1 MEVEL
6 EPRVKAL
13 PFKVKAMSRES
24 PSQKALHVLDT
35 DLRTHWST
43 ATNTKEWILL
53 ELDEPCL
60 LSHIRIYNKSVLE
73 WEIVVGLRYKP
84 ETFQKVRPRCEAPR
98 RDMIYPT
105 NYTPCRYVRISCL
118 RGNPIAIFFVQL
130 IGVSVAGLEPEFQPV
145 VNYLLP
151 NILSHKQDPHDIHL
165 QLLQDMTSRLLV
177 FLPQLETDL
186 SSFPDSPESN
196 LRFLAMLA
204 GPLYPIL
211 HVVNERTTS
220 KPPGNITDLDVSK
233 SSQLSPTLTVSS
245 NFEPRRSR
253 SASPLIL
260 SAYRAIVFRADAIFV
275 LLRKAYK
282 DSDLGSVC
290 RMASRIMQK
299 LINPDTEQDVS
310 KPQDEV
316 TSPLEDKSN
325 SELSSSFTLVD
336 YSNLLGEEFQMPYE
350 QCDCS
355 YLNILDIGAVEE
367 GTLHVLY
374 SCASQP
380 VLCSKLAERS
390 SDFWAA
396 LPLVQALL
404 PALRPWV
411 SNSFDV
417 VDDTFSQW
425 KQPIVQQALS
435 QIVAT
440 ATSAAYRSLVHA
452 CAGYL
457 SSYSPSHARA
467 ACVLIDLCSGVLAP
481 CMTQV
486 IAKVDLALELL
497 EDLLGIIHDA
507 HNSLVRARAAL
518 KYIVLA
524 LSGHMDDIL
533 GKYKEVKHKILFLV
547 EMLEPFLDPAIAV
560 SKSKIAFG
568 DLASLF
574 PEKQEH
580 NCTIALNIIHTA
592 VRKPAVLPCLES
604 EWRHGSVAPSVLLS
618 ILEPHMLLPPDVDL
632 CKSVLRPTD
641 HETASISPLSSG
653 ISGGGDFSKSNGQD
667 ESIGKTDVSETAGK
681 SDFVE
686 DRNLLF
692 APPELQSMTLTDFSN
707 IPNQNSSVSNIGD
720 MSLEPKHV
728 AEKHASHHFPTSILD
743 AGLGFEY
750 FNLQADYFQLL
761 NYNDCELRASEFRRL
776 ALDLHSHNDVSV
788 ESHDAAIDAL
798 LLAAECYVNPY
809 FMLSIGASSK
819 LTDLLNV
826 NEFKAVQSHDKVKV
840 KRASGKNKPNL
851 ETIAHIER
859 KRDKLVF
866 QMLLEAAELDRKYH
880 LQVSNGEDEA
890 YSAEGFDEQVIKLSP
905 LDVQYA
911 DALTL
916 VRQNQ
921 ALLCKFLIKRLQ
933 GDQISMHE
941 ILLQSLVYILHT
953 GTKLY
958 CPPEHVID
966 IILKYAE
973 DLNKL
978 LASFHH
984 QLKEGSLHLTKQRMH
999 GVERRWLLLQRLVIA
1014 ASGAGEEQTFGTNV
1028 QNNYLCGNLIP
1039 SSAWMQRISH
1049 FSGSSY
1055 PLVRFLGWMAI
1066 SRNAK
1071 QYMKDRIFLASDL
1084 SHLTYLLSIFADD
1097 LAVVDGVVDK
1107 KYEEV
1112 KIEDSRLEHS
1122 SSAKREFERGNQCDE
1137 ERSFC
1142 AIYPELWKF
1151 FPNMKRQFKSFGEAI
1166 LEAVGL
1172 QLRSVS
1178 SILVPDVLCWF
1189 SELCLWPFSFAS
1201 SIGSDNLKGYNAKNA
1216 RAIILYIL
1224 EAIIVE
1230 HMEAMVPE
1238 TPKLVQV
1245 LVSLSSSTYCDV
1257 SFLDSVLRLLKPII
1271 SYSLSK
1277 ISHDEKLLDGDSCL
1291 NFEELCFNILF
1302 MKLKQK
1308 SEFEHSSEDK
1318 EYNTALPIFILASIF
1333 PDLSIRYRREFLQSL
1348 LKPANFAAFA
1358 PTTSFFDYLSAFQ
1371 CVMDNCK
1378 LLLVNALTEFGV
1390 IPLRLPPYPHA
1401 NGAGLSDD
1409 NLKPNPWF
1417 LSDVCCTS
1425 CENDVHNVESN
1436 NSDVGHCHLPSDDL
1450 EGFCKDIEGLIL
1462 ELNPAIERCWNLHHQ
1477 ISRKLTIAF
1486 AECFVFSKCLTSV
1499 SQKFHKAEDD
1509 DQNSSPTKSS
1519 DIFTLHWRFGL
1530 QGLCELIVMLQ
1541 ESSCW
1546 EVSCLML
1553 DCLLGVPDSFC
1564 LDGVVGIICSTI
1576 KNVSCSAPRI
1586 SWRLQIDK
1594 WLSSL
1599 ISRGIYNSQES
1610 EVSLIDLFCTLLAH
1624 AEPEQRIVAVKHLG
1638 ILLGQCTNGERA
1650 EMNSKICTD
1659 FIRNKLVLSIP
1670 NYVLS
1675 RLVSSTWD
1683 EVVVLASSDLSLQI
1697 RIHAMAL
1704 LSNYIPFAEHHHL
1717 QSFLVAADS
1726 ICCLC
1731 NAQPSQEGPI
1741 LQLSLALIAYA
1752 CLYSPAEDISLI
1764 PQKVWENVETLGS
1777 TKHDGKLG
1785 DLAKKTCQVL
1795 CRLRDEG
1802 DEAKEA
1808 LKEVLSQNS
1817 SKQYDPDFSNTRQ
1830 SVVQVLGNLTAVHS
1844 YFDLFSRKI
1853 DQDDMELEEAELELD
1868 IIQKE
1873 HALQGRM
1880 EDSKDWN
1887 QIPGL
1892 PSYKKD
1898 VSRLQQIREC
1908 IRSLEKSKLKEDI
1921 IARRQKKL
1929 LMRHARQKHLEEA
1942 SLREA
1947 DLLQEL
1953 DRERTAE
1960 MEKELERQR
1969 LLEIERAKTKELR
1982 HNLDMEKE
1990 RQTQR
1995 ELQREIEQAESGLR
2009 PSRRDFPSSTHT
2021 SRPRDRFRERENGRS
2036 GNEGSTRAGSGSLQ
2050 PEIPSTSSSMAPSPT
2065 IVLSGSRTF
2074 SGQPPT
2080 ILQSR
2085 DRQDDTGSMYEE
2097 NVDGSKGSGDT
2108 SSIGDPELV
2117 SAFDGQP
2124 GGYGSQRHSS
2134 RGSKSRQLGERRD
2147 RDSRREGK
2155 WERKHS

>member
-6 EPRVKAL
+6 EPRVKPL
-13 PFKVKAMSRES
+13 PYKVKAMSRES

-35 DLRTHWST
+35 DLRTHWSA

-53 ELDEPCL
+53 ELQEPCL

-73 WEIVVGLRYKP
+73 WEIAVGLRYKP

-151 NILSHKQDPHDIHL
+151 HILTHKQDPHDMHL

-177 FLPQLETDL
+177 FLPQLETDFA
-186 SSFPDSPESN
+186 SFPDTPESN

-220 KPPGNITDLDVSK
+220 KPLGNITDLDVSK
-233 SSQLSPTLTVSS
+233 SSQLSPALTVSS

-253 SASPLIL
+253 SASPFIF
-260 SAYRAIVFRADAIFV
+260 SAYRAIVFRPDAIFV

-299 LINPDTEQDVS
+299 LINPDPEPDVS
-310 KPQDEV
+310 NPQNEV
-316 TSPLEDKSN
+316 TSHLEDKSN
-325 SELSSSFTLVD
+325 LELSSPLTLVD
-336 YSNLLGEEFQMPYE
+336 YSKLFGEEFRMPDE
-350 QCDCS
+350 HWDCS
-355 YLNILDIGAVEE
+355 YLNILDLGAVEE
-367 GTLHVLY
+367 GILHVLY

-404 PALRPWV
+404 PALRPWMT
-411 SNSFDV
+411 NSFDA

-440 ATSAAYRSLVHA
+440 TTSASYRSLVHA

-481 CMTQV
+481 WMTQI

-497 EDLLGIIHDA
+497 EDLLGIIQDA
-507 HNSLVRARAAL
+507 HNSPVRARAAL
-518 KYIVLA
+518 KFIVLA

-568 DLASLF
+568 DLSSSF

-580 NCTIALNIIHTA
+580 NCSTALNIIRTA
-592 VRKPAVLPCLES
+592 VRKPAVLPSLES

-641 HETASISPLSSG
+641 QESASISPLSSG
-653 ISGGGDFSKSNGQD
+653 INGGGVFSKSNNQD
-667 ESIGKTDVSETAGK
+667 EADGKTDVSETAGK
-681 SDFVE
+681 FDSVE
-686 DRNLLF
+686 DRSLLF
-692 APPELQSMTLTDFSN
+692 APPELQSMTLTNFSN
-707 IPNQNSSVSNIGD
+707 VPNQNGAVSNTGD
-720 MSLEPKHV
+720 MSLESKLV
-728 AEKHASHHFPTSILD
+728 TEKHSTHHFPTNIFD
-743 AGLGFEY
+743 AGLGVEY

-761 NYNDCELRASEFRRL
+761 NYHDCELRASEFRRL
-776 ALDLHSHNDVSV
+776 ALDLHSQNDVTV

-798 LLAAECYVNPY
+798 LLAAECHVNPY
-809 FMLSIGASSK
+809 FMLSVGASSK

-826 NEFKAVQSHDKVKV
+826 SECKIVQSCDNVELKGAYK
-840 KRASGKNKPNL
+840 KNKPHL

-866 QMLLEAAELDRKYH
+866 HILLEAAELDRNFH
-880 LQVSNGEDEA
+880 LRVSNGEDNF
-890 YSAEGFDEQVIKLSP
+890 YSVEGFDEPVIKLSP
-905 LDVQYA
+905 LDVQHA

-921 ALLCKFLIKRLQ
+921 ALLCNFLIQRLQ
-933 GDQISMHE
+933 RDQISMHE
-941 ILLQSLVYILHT
+941 ILLQSLVYFLHT

-973 DLNKL
+973 DLNRS
-978 LASFHH
+978 LASFHQ
-984 QLKEGSLHLTKQRMH
+984 QLKDGSLHLTQERTH
-999 GVERRWLLLQRLVIA
+999 GVERRWLLLQRLLTA
-1014 ASGAGEEQTFGTNV
+1014 ASSGGEAENFRTNV
-1028 QNNYLCGNLIP
+1028 QNNYLSGNLIP

-1049 FSGSSY
+1049 FSSSLY
-1055 PLVRFLGWMAI
+1055 PLVRFLGWMAV

-1071 QYMKDRIFLASDL
+1071 QYMKDQNFLASDL
-1084 SHLTYLLSIFADD
+1084 SQLTNLLSIFADD
-1097 LAVVDGVVDK
+1097 LAVVDNIVDK
-1107 KYEEV
+1107 KCDEI
-1112 KIEDSRLEHS
+1112 KIEDSQIEHAA
-1122 SSAKREFERGNQCDE
+1122 SAKRELDRGNQCDE
-1137 ERSFC
+1137 ERSFF
-1142 AIYPELWKF
+1142 AVYPELWKF
-1151 FPNMKRQFKSFGEAI
+1151 FPNMKRQFKYFGEAI

-1178 SILVPDVLCWF
+1178 SALVPDVLCWF
-1189 SELCLWPFSFAS
+1189 SELCTWPFSFAS
-1201 SIGSDNLKGYNAKNA
+1201 SIGSHNLKGYNAKNA

-1230 HMEAMVPE
+1230 HMDAMVPE

-1245 LVSLSSSTYCDV
+1245 LVSLSSSGYCDV

-1291 NFEELCFNILF
+1291 NFEELCFSILF
-1302 MKLKQK
+1302 SKLKQK
-1308 SEFEHSSEDK
+1308 NEIECSSEDK
-1318 EYNTALPIFILASIF
+1318 GYNIALAIFILASIF
-1333 PDLSIRYRREFLQSL
+1333 PYLSVQYRRKFLQSL
-1348 LKPANFAAFA
+1348 LSLANFSAFE
-1358 PTTSFFDYLSAFQ
+1358 PTTFFFDYISAFQ

-1378 LLLVNALTEFGV
+1378 LLLVNALTGFGV
-1390 IPLRLPPYPHA
+1390 IPLQLPPFPHA
-1401 NGAGLSDD
+1401 NGDGLSED

-1417 LSDVCCTS
+1417 LSDVCHTS
-1425 CENDVHNVESN
+1425 CENDTHNVESN
-1436 NSDVGHCHLPSDDL
+1436 NSTADVDHCDLPSDDI
-1450 EGFCKDIEGLIL
+1450 EGFSKDIESLIS
-1462 ELNPAIERCWNLHHQ
+1462 ELTPAIECCWNLHHQ
-1477 ISRKLTIAF
+1477 ISRKLTIAS

-1509 DQNSSPTKSS
+1509 DQNSSPAKSS
-1519 DIFTLHWRFGL
+1519 DMYTLHWRIGL
-1530 QGLCELIVMLQ
+1530 QGLCEMIFKLQ

-1546 EVSCLML
+1546 EISCLML
-1553 DCLLGVPDSFC
+1553 DCLLGVPYSFC
-1564 LDGVVGIICSTI
+1564 LDSVAGMICSAI
-1576 KNVSCSAPRI
+1576 KNVSYSAPKI
-1586 SWRLQIDK
+1586 SWRLRSDK

-1599 ISRGIYNSQES
+1599 IARGIYNSRES
-1610 EVSLIDLFCTLLAH
+1610 EVPLIDLFCSLLGH
-1624 AEPEQRIVAVKHLG
+1624 AEPEQRIIAIKHLG
-1638 ILLGQCTNGERA
+1638 ILLGQWANRERA
-1650 EMNSKICTD
+1650 MMNSKICID
-1659 FIRNKLVLSIP
+1659 YIPDKLALSVP
-1670 NYVLS
+1670 DYVLS

-1683 EVVVLASSDLSLQI
+1683 EVVVLASSDISLQI
-1697 RIHAMAL
+1697 RVHAMAL
-1704 LSNYIPFAEHHHL
+1704 LSNYIPFAERRHL
-1717 QSFLVAADS
+1717 QSFLVAADN
-1726 ICCLC
+1726 ICCLR
-1731 NAQPSQEGPI
+1731 NAQTSQDGAI

-1752 CLYSPAEDISLI
+1752 CLYSPAEDISMI
-1764 PQKVWENVETLGS
+1764 PHNLWENVETLGS
-1777 TKHDGKLG
+1777 IKHDGKLG
-1785 DLAKKTCQVL
+1785 DLEKRTCQVL

-1808 LKEVLSQNS
+1808 LKEVLSSNS
-1817 SKQYDPDFSNTRQ
+1817 SKQYDPDFANTRE
-1830 SVVQVLGNLTAVHS
+1830 SILQVLGNLTAVHS

-1873 HALQGRM
+1873 QALPGQM
-1880 EDSKDWN
+1880 DDSVDLNQTPSLHSYRKDA
-1887 QIPGL
+1887 
-1892 PSYKKD
+1892 
-1898 VSRLQQIREC
+1898 SRIQQIREC
-1908 IRSLEKSKLKEDI
+1908 IRTLEKSKLKEDI
-1921 IARRQKKL
+1921 VARRQKKL
-1929 LMRHARQKHLEEA
+1929 LLRHARQKYLEEEA
-1942 SLREA
+1942 LREA
-1947 DLLQEL
+1947 ELLQEL
-1953 DRERTAE
+1953 DRERSAE

-1969 LLEIERAKTKELR
+1969 LLEIERAKTRELR

-1990 RQTQR
+1990 RQTQ
-1995 ELQREIEQAESGLR
+1995 LQDVAL
-2009 PSRRDFPSSTHT
+2009 
-2021 SRPRDRFRERENGRS
+2021 ENFF
-2036 GNEGSTRAGSGSLQ
+2036 L
-2050 PEIPSTSSSMAPSPT
+2050 P
-2065 IVLSGSRTF
+2065 
-2074 SGQPPT
+2074 
-2080 ILQSR
+2080 QSKKISIS
-2085 DRQDDTGSMYEE
+2085 Q
-2097 NVDGSKGSGDT
+2097 NVQH
-2108 SSIGDPELV
+2108 L
-2117 SAFDGQP
+2117 
-2124 GGYGSQRHSS
+2124 
-2134 RGSKSRQLGERRD
+2134 
-2147 RDSRREGK
+2147 
-2155 WERKHS
+2155 

>member
-1 MEVEL
+1 
-6 EPRVKAL
+6 
-13 PFKVKAMSRES
+13 
-24 PSQKALHVLDT
+24 
-35 DLRTHWST
+35 
-43 ATNTKEWILL
+43 
-53 ELDEPCL
+53 
-60 LSHIRIYNKSVLE
+60 
-73 WEIVVGLRYKP
+73 
-84 ETFQKVRPRCEAPR
+84 
-98 RDMIYPT
+98 
-105 NYTPCRYVRISCL
+105 
-118 RGNPIAIFFVQL
+118 
-130 IGVSVAGLEPEFQPV
+130 
-145 VNYLLP
+145 
-151 NILSHKQDPHDIHL
+151 
-165 QLLQDMTSRLLV
+165 
-177 FLPQLETDL
+177 
-186 SSFPDSPESN
+186 
-196 LRFLAMLA
+196 MLA

-220 KPPGNITDLDVSK
+220 KPPGNITELDVSK
-233 SSQLSPTLTVSS
+233 SSQLSPILTVSS

-260 SAYRAIVFRADAIFV
+260 SPYRSIVFRPDAIFV

-282 DSDLGSVC
+282 YSELGSVC
-290 RMASRIMQK
+290 RMASKIMYK
-299 LINPDTEQDVS
+299 LINPDTDHDVS
-310 KPQDEV
+310 NPQDEV
-316 TSPLEDKSN
+316 TSLLEDKLN
-325 SELSSSFTLVD
+325 LELSSPFTLVD
-336 YSNLLGEEFQMPYE
+336 YSNLFGDEFRMPDE
-350 QCDCS
+350 QWDCS
-355 YLNILDIGAVEE
+355 YLNVLDMGVVEE
-367 GTLHVLY
+367 GILHVLY

-396 LPLVQALL
+396 LPLIQALL

-440 ATSAAYRSLVHA
+440 ATSPTYRSLVHA

-481 CMTQV
+481 WMTQV

-497 EDLLGIIHDA
+497 EDLLGIIQDA

-568 DLASLF
+568 DLASSF
-574 PEKQEH
+574 PEKQER
-580 NCTIALNIIHTA
+580 NCTIALNIIRTA
-592 VRKPAVLPCLES
+592 VRKPAVLPSLES
-604 EWRHGSVAPSVLLS
+604 EWRHGFVAPSVLLS
-618 ILEPHMLLPPDVDL
+618 ILEPHMFLPPDVDL

-641 HETASISPLSSG
+641 QETASISPLSSG
-653 ISGGGDFSKSNGQD
+653 INGGGTFSKSNED
-667 ESIGKTDVSETAGK
+667 SDGKTDVSETASK
-681 SDFVE
+681 YDSAE
-686 DRNLLF
+686 DRSLLF
-692 APPELQSMTLTDFSN
+692 SPPELQSMTLTNFSN
-707 IPNQNSSVSNIGD
+707 VPKQNSSVSSIGD
-720 MSLEPKHV
+720 NGLESKNG
-728 AEKHASHHFPTSILD
+728 AEKHSSHHFLTNILD

-761 NYNDCELRASEFRRL
+761 NHHDCELRASEFRRL
-776 ALDLHSHNDVSV
+776 ALDLHSQSDVTI

-798 LLAAECYVNPY
+798 LLAAECHVNPY
-809 FMLSIGASSK
+809 FILSIGPSSK
-819 LTDLLNV
+819 LTDFLNI
-826 NEFKAVQSHDKVKV
+826 NECKTVQPQDKVKV
-840 KRASGKNKPNL
+840 KRTSGKNKPNL
-851 ETIAHIER
+851 ETIARIER

-866 QMLLEAAELDRKYH
+866 QILLEAAELDRKYN
-880 LQVSNGEDEA
+880 LTVSGGEIGP
-890 YSAEGFDEQVIKLSP
+890 YSAEGFDEEVIKLSP

-921 ALLCKFLIKRLQ
+921 ALLCNFLIQRLQ

-941 ILLQSLVYILHT
+941 ILLQSLVYFLHT

-966 IILKYAE
+966 IIIKYAE
-973 DLNKL
+973 DLNRL
-978 LASFHH
+978 LASFNH
-984 QLKEGSLHLTKQRMH
+984 QLKESSLYLTQERMQ

-1014 ASGAGEEQTFGTNV
+1014 ASGGGEEQNFGTNV

-1049 FSGSSY
+1049 FSGSLY

-1071 QYMKDRIFLASDL
+1071 QYMKDHIFLAFDL
-1084 SHLTYLLSIFADD
+1084 SQLTYLLSIFADD
-1097 LAVVDGVVDK
+1097 LAVVDDVVSK

-1112 KIEDSRLEHS
+1112 KIEDSQLENS

-1137 ERSFC
+1137 DRSFC
-1142 AIYPELWKF
+1142 AIYPEIWKF

-1172 QLRSVS
+1172 QLKSVS
-1178 SILVPDVLCWF
+1178 STLVPDVLCWF
-1189 SELCLWPFSFAS
+1189 SELCLWPFSFVS
-1201 SIGSDNLKGYNAKNA
+1201 SIGSDHLKGYNAKNA

-1238 TPKLVQV
+1238 APKLVQV

-1257 SFLDSVLRLLKPII
+1257 SFLDSVLRLVKPII

-1277 ISHDEKLLDGDSCL
+1277 ISHDEKLLDGDSCQ
-1291 NFEELCFNILF
+1291 NFEELCFSTLL
-1302 MKLKQK
+1302 MKIKQK
-1308 SEFEHSSEDK
+1308 SEVGHGSEDIG
-1318 EYNTALPIFILASIF
+1318 YNTALAIFILASIF

-1348 LKPANFAAFA
+1348 LNLANFAAFA
-1358 PTTSFFDYLSAFQ
+1358 PTTSFFDYISAFQ
-1371 CVMDNCK
+1371 CVIDNCK
-1378 LLLVNALTEFGV
+1378 LLLVNKLKEFGV
-1390 IPLRLPPYPHA
+1390 IPLQLPAYPA
-1401 NGAGLSDD
+1401 NGDGLSED
-1409 NLKPNPWF
+1409 NLKQNSWF
-1417 LSDVCCTS
+1417 LSDVCLIV
-1425 CENDVHNVESN
+1425 CENDVQNVESN
-1436 NSDVGHCHLPSDDL
+1436 NSIADVGHCDLPSDYL
-1450 EGFCKDIEGLIL
+1450 EGFSRDIESLIS
-1462 ELNPAIERCWNLHHQ
+1462 ELNPAIERCWNLHNQ
-1477 ISRKLTIAF
+1477 ISRKLSIAS
-1486 AECFVFSKCLTSV
+1486 AECFVFSKCLTSI
-1499 SQKFHKAEDD
+1499 SQKFLKAED
-1509 DQNSSPTKSS
+1509 DQNSSTKSS
-1519 DIFTLHWRFGL
+1519 DMFTLHWRIGL
-1530 QGLCELIVMLQ
+1530 QGLCELAVMLQ

-1553 DCLLGVPDSFC
+1553 DCLLGVPFNFC
-1564 LDGVVGIICSTI
+1564 LDGVVGMICSTI
-1576 KNVSCSAPRI
+1576 KNVSCSAPKI
-1586 SWRLQIDK
+1586 SWRLQSDK
-1594 WLSSL
+1594 WLTSL
-1599 ISRGIYNSQES
+1599 IARGIYNSQES
-1610 EVSLIDLFCTLLAH
+1610 EVPLIDLFCTLLVH
-1624 AEPEQRIVAVKHLG
+1624 AEPEQRIIAVKHLG
-1638 ILLGQCTNGERA
+1638 ILLGQCMNGERA
-1650 EMNSKICTD
+1650 VMNSKICSD
-1659 FIRNKLVLSIP
+1659 FIPNKLVVSIP
-1670 NYVLS
+1670 DYVLS

-1683 EVVVLASSDLSLQI
+1683 EVVVLASSDLSLHL
-1697 RIHAMAL
+1697 RVHAMAL
-1704 LSNYIPFAEHHHL
+1704 LSNYIPFAERHHL
-1717 QSFLVAADS
+1717 QSFLVAADG

-1731 NAQPSQEGPI
+1731 NAQPSQDGPI

-1752 CLYSPAEDISLI
+1752 CLYTPAEDISLI
-1764 PQKVWENVETLGS
+1764 PQNLWENIETLGS
-1777 TKHDGKLG
+1777 TKQDGKLG
-1785 DLAKKTCQVL
+1785 DLEKRTCQVL

-1808 LKEVLSQNS
+1808 LKEVLSSNS
-1817 SKQYDPDFSNTRQ
+1817 SKQYDPDFANTRE
-1830 SVVQVLGNLTAVHS
+1830 SIIQVLGNLTAVHS

-1853 DQDDMELEEAELELD
+1853 EQDDMELEEAELELD

-1873 HALQGRM
+1873 QALPGRM
-1880 EDSKDWN
+1880 EDSKEWN
-1887 QIPGL
+1887 QIPAL
-1892 PSYKKD
+1892 PSNKKD

-1908 IRSLEKSKLKEDI
+1908 IRSLEKSKIKEDI
-1921 IARRQKKL
+1921 VARRQKKL

-1942 SLREA
+1942 VLREA

-1953 DRERTAE
+1953 DRERTVE
-1960 MEKELERQR
+1960 MEKDLERQR

-2009 PSRRDFPSSTHT
+2009 PSRRDFSSSTHS

-2036 GNEGSTRAGSGSLQ
+2036 GNEGSSRVGSGSLQ
-2050 PEIPSTSSSMAPSPT
+2050 PEIPSTSPSIVPSPT

-2074 SGQPPT
+2074 TGQLPT

-2097 NVDGSKGSGDT
+2097 NVDGSKDSGDT

-2117 SAFDGQP
+2117 SAFEGP
-2124 GGYGSQRHSS
+2124 SGGYSQRHSS
-2134 RGSKSRQLGERRD
+2134 RGSKSRQVGERRD

>member
-1 MEVEL
+1 
-6 EPRVKAL
+6 
-13 PFKVKAMSRES
+13 
-24 PSQKALHVLDT
+24 
-35 DLRTHWST
+35 
-43 ATNTKEWILL
+43 
-53 ELDEPCL
+53 
-60 LSHIRIYNKSVLE
+60 
-73 WEIVVGLRYKP
+73 
-84 ETFQKVRPRCEAPR
+84 
-98 RDMIYPT
+98 MIYPT

-130 IGVSVAGLEPEFQPV
+130 IGVPVAGLEPEFQPV

-151 NILSHKQDPHDIHL
+151 SILSHKQDPHDIHL

-233 SSQLSPTLTVSS
+233 SSQLSPTLTVST

-260 SAYRAIVFRADAIFV
+260 SAYRAIVFRPDAIFV

-282 DSDLGSVC
+282 DSDLGAVC

-299 LINPDTEQDVS
+299 LINPDTELDVS

-316 TSPLEDKSN
+316 TSLLEDKSN
-325 SELSSSFTLVD
+325 LELSSSFTLVD
-336 YSNLLGEEFQMPYE
+336 YSKLLGEEFQMPDE
-350 QCDCS
+350 QWDCS
-355 YLNILDIGAVEE
+355 YLNILDMGAVEE
-367 GTLHVLY
+367 GILHVLY

-396 LPLVQALL
+396 VPLVQALL

-440 ATSAAYRSLVHA
+440 ATSGAYRSLVHA

-481 CMTQV
+481 WMTQV

-497 EDLLGIIHDA
+497 EDLLGIIQDA

-547 EMLEPFLDPAIAV
+547 EMLEPFLDPGIAV
-560 SKSKIAFG
+560 PKSKIAFG
-568 DLASLF
+568 DIASSF

-580 NCTIALNIIHTA
+580 NCTIALNIIRTA
-592 VRKPAVLPCLES
+592 VRKPAVLPSLES

-641 HETASISPLSSG
+641 HETASISHLSSA
-653 ISGGGDFSKSNGQD
+653 INGGGAFSKSNGQD
-667 ESIGKTDVSETAGK
+667 ESDGKTNVSEMAGK

-692 APPELQSMTLTDFSN
+692 APQELQSMTLTNFSN
-707 IPNQNSSVSNIGD
+707 IPDQNSSVSNIGD
-720 MSLEPKHV
+720 ISLESKHV
-728 AEKHASHHFPTSILD
+728 AEKHASHHFPTNILD

-761 NYNDCELRASEFRRL
+761 NYHDCELRASEFRRL
-776 ALDLHSHNDVSV
+776 ALDLHSQNDVSV
-788 ESHDAAIDAL
+788 ESHDAAIDAM
-798 LLAAECYVNPY
+798 LLAAECHVNPY

-819 LTDLLNV
+819 LMDLLSV
-826 NEFKAVQSHDKVKV
+826 NEFKVVQSHDKVMIK
-840 KRASGKNKPNL
+840 KASGKNKPNL

-866 QMLLEAAELDRKYH
+866 QILLEAAELDRKYH
-880 LQVSNGEDEA
+880 LQVSNGEDGA

-921 ALLCKFLIKRLQ
+921 ALLCNFLIQQLQ

-941 ILLQSLVYILHT
+941 ILLQSLVYFLHT
-953 GTKLY
+953 GTKLC

-978 LASFHH
+978 LTSFHH
-984 QLKEGSLHLTKQRMH
+984 PLREGSLHLTKERMH

-1014 ASGAGEEQTFGTNV
+1014 ASGGGEEQTFGTNV

-1049 FSGSSY
+1049 FSGSLY

-1084 SHLTYLLSIFADD
+1084 SQLTYLLSIFADD
-1097 LAVVDGVVDK
+1097 LAVVDDVVNK

-1178 SILVPDVLCWF
+1178 STLVPDVLCWF

-1201 SIGSDNLKGYNAKNA
+1201 SIGSNNLKGYNAKNA

-1308 SEFEHSSEDK
+1308 SEIEHSSEDK
-1318 EYNTALPIFILASIF
+1318 EYNTALAIFILASIF

-1348 LKPANFAAFA
+1348 LKLANFAAFA

-1390 IPLRLPPYPHA
+1390 IPLQLPPYPHG
-1401 NGAGLSDD
+1401 NVGGLSDD

-1425 CENDVHNVESN
+1425 CVNDVHNVESN
-1436 NSDVGHCHLPSDDL
+1436 NSDVGHFHLPSDDL
-1450 EGFCKDIEGLIL
+1450 EGFSKDIEGLIS
-1462 ELNPAIERCWNLHHQ
+1462 ELNPAIECCWNLHHQ
-1477 ISRKLTIAF
+1477 ISRKLTIAS
-1486 AECFVFSKCLTSV
+1486 AECFVFSKCLTSL

-1541 ESSCW
+1541 ERSCW

-1553 DCLLGVPDSFC
+1553 DCLLGVTYSFC

-1576 KNVSCSAPRI
+1576 KNVSCSAPKI
-1586 SWRLQIDK
+1586 SWRLRSDK

-1599 ISRGIYNSQES
+1599 IARGIYNSQES
-1610 EVSLIDLFCTLLAH
+1610 EVPLIDLFCTLLAH
-1624 AEPEQRIVAVKHLG
+1624 AEPEQRIIAVKHLG

-1650 EMNSKICTD
+1650 VMNFKICTD
-1659 FIRNKLVLSIP
+1659 FIQNKLVLSIP
-1670 NYVLS
+1670 DYVLS

-1683 EVVVLASSDLSLQI
+1683 EVVVLASSDLSLQL

-1704 LSNYIPFAEHHHL
+1704 LSNYIPFAERHHL

-1731 NAQPSQEGPI
+1731 NAQPSQDGPI

-1764 PQKVWENVETLGS
+1764 PQNLWENVETLGS

-1785 DLAKKTCQVL
+1785 DLEKRTCQVL

-1817 SKQYDPDFSNTRQ
+1817 SKQYDPDFANTRE

-1844 YFDLFSRKI
+1844 YFDLFTRKI

-1873 HALQGRM
+1873 HALPGRM
-1880 EDSKDWN
+1880 DDSKDWN

-1892 PSYKKD
+1892 PSYRKD

-1942 SLREA
+1942 ALREA

-2009 PSRRDFPSSTHT
+2009 PSRRDFPSS

-2036 GNEGSTRAGSGSLQ
+2036 GNEGSIRAGSGSLQ
-2050 PEIPSTSSSMAPSPT
+2050 PEIPSTSSSMAPLPT
-2065 IVLSGSRTF
+2065 IVLSGSRTL
-2074 SGQPPT
+2074 SGQLPT

-2097 NVDGSKGSGDT
+2097 NVDGSKDSGDT
-2108 SSIGDPELV
+2108 GSIGDPELV

-2155 WERKHS
+2155 WERKH

>member
-13 PFKVKAMSRES
+13 PFKVKATSRES

-73 WEIVVGLRYKP
+73 WEIAVGLRYKP

-98 RDMIYPT
+98 RDMTYPT
-105 NYTPCRYVRISCL
+105 SYTPCRYVRISCL

-130 IGVSVAGLEPEFQPV
+130 IGVSVPGLEAEFQPV

-151 NILSHKQDPHDIHL
+151 HILSHKQDPHDIHL
-165 QLLQDMTSRLLV
+165 QLLQDVTSRLLV
-177 FLPQLETDL
+177 FLPQLETEL
-186 SSFPDSPESN
+186 SSFPDNPESN

-211 HVVNERTTS
+211 HVVNERTNS

-233 SSQLSPTLTVSS
+233 SSQLSPILTVSS

-253 SASPLIL
+253 STSPLIL
-260 SAYRAIVFRADAIFV
+260 SPYRAIVFRPDAIFV

-282 DSDLGSVC
+282 YSELGSVC
-290 RMASRIMQK
+290 RMASKIMLK
-299 LINPDTEQDVS
+299 LINPDTDHDIS
-310 KPQDEV
+310 NPLDEV
-316 TSPLEDKSN
+316 TSLLEDKLN
-325 SELSSSFTLVD
+325 LELSSPLTLVD
-336 YSNLLGEEFQMPYE
+336 YSNLFGDEFRMQDE
-350 QCDCS
+350 QWDCS
-355 YLNILDIGAVEE
+355 YLNVLDMAVVEE
-367 GTLHVLY
+367 GILHVLY

-396 LPLVQALL
+396 LPLIQALL

-440 ATSAAYRSLVHA
+440 ATSATYRTLVHA

-457 SSYSPSHARA
+457 TSYSPSHARA

-481 CMTQV
+481 WMTQV

-497 EDLLGIIHDA
+497 EDLLGIIQDA

-547 EMLEPFLDPAIAV
+547 EMLDPFLDPAIAV

-568 DLASLF
+568 DLASSF
-574 PEKQEH
+574 PEKQEQ
-580 NCTIALNIIHTA
+580 NCTIALNIIRTA
-592 VRKPAVLPCLES
+592 VRKPAVLPSLES
-604 EWRHGSVAPSVLLS
+604 EWRNGSVAPSVLLS
-618 ILEPHMLLPPDVDL
+618 ILEPHMFLPPDVDL

-653 ISGGGDFSKSNGQD
+653 INGGGTFSKSIGQD
-667 ESIGKTDVSETAGK
+667 DSDGKTDVSETAGK
-681 SDFVE
+681 SDSAE
-686 DRNLLF
+686 DRSLLF
-692 APPELQSMTLTDFSN
+692 SPPELQSMTLTNFSN
-707 IPNQNSSVSNIGD
+707 VPKQNSSISSIGD
-720 MSLEPKHV
+720 MNLESKNM
-728 AEKHASHHFPTSILD
+728 AEKHSTDHFLNNILD

-750 FNLQADYFQLL
+750 FNVQADYFQLL
-761 NYNDCELRASEFRRL
+761 NYNDSELRASEFRRL
-776 ALDLHSHNDVSV
+776 ALDLHSQSDVTI

-798 LLAAECYVNPY
+798 LLAAECHVNPY
-809 FMLSIGASSK
+809 FISSIGASSK
-819 LTDLLNV
+819 LTDLLNI
-826 NEFKAVQSHDKVKV
+826 NEFKTAHPRDKAKV
-840 KRASGKNKPNL
+840 KRTSGKNKPNL
-851 ETIAHIER
+851 DTIAHIER

-866 QMLLEAAELDRKYH
+866 EILLEAAELDRKYNVR
-880 LQVSNGEDEA
+880 VSGGEIGP
-890 YSAEGFDEQVIKLSP
+890 YSAEGFDEQIIKLSP

-921 ALLCKFLIKRLQ
+921 ALLCNFLIQRLQ

-941 ILLQSLVYILHT
+941 ILLQSLVYFLHT

-966 IILKYAE
+966 IIIKYTE
-973 DLNKL
+973 DLNRL

-984 QLKEGSLHLTKQRMH
+984 QLKESSLNLTQERMK

-1014 ASGAGEEQTFGTNV
+1014 ASGGGEEHHFGNNI

-1039 SSAWMQRISH
+1039 SSAWMKRISH
-1049 FSGSSY
+1049 FSGSLY

-1071 QYMKDRIFLASDL
+1071 QYLKDHIFLAFDL
-1084 SHLTYLLSIFADD
+1084 SQLTSLLSIFADD
-1097 LAVVDGVVDK
+1097 LAVVDDVVSK
-1107 KYEEV
+1107 KYEELKV
-1112 KIEDSRLEHS
+1112 EDSQVEN
-1122 SSAKREFERGNQCDE
+1122 SSAKTEFERGNQCDE

-1151 FPNMKRQFKSFGEAI
+1151 FPNMKRKFKSFGEAI

-1172 QLRSVS
+1172 QLRSVPS
-1178 SILVPDVLCWF
+1178 TLVPDVLCWF

-1201 SIGSDNLKGYNAKNA
+1201 SIGSDHLKGYNAKNA

-1238 TPKLVQV
+1238 APKLVQV

-1257 SFLDSVLRLLKPII
+1257 SFLDSVLRLLKPIL

-1277 ISHDEKLLDGDSCL
+1277 ISHDENLLDGDSCL
-1291 NFEELCFNILF
+1291 NFEELCFNTLL
-1302 MKLKQK
+1302 MKIKQK
-1308 SEFEHSSEDK
+1308 SEVEHNSEDK
-1318 EYNTALPIFILASIF
+1318 GYNTALAIFILASIF
-1333 PDLSIRYRREFLQSL
+1333 PDLSLRYRREFLQSL
-1348 LKPANFAAFA
+1348 LNLANFTAFA

-1378 LLLVNALTEFGV
+1378 LLLVNNLKELGV
-1390 IPLRLPPYPHA
+1390 VPLQLSPYPHS
-1401 NGAGLSDD
+1401 NGDGLSED
-1409 NLKPNPWF
+1409 NLKPNSWF
-1417 LSDVCCTS
+1417 LSDVCLIVYES
-1425 CENDVHNVESN
+1425 DVHNVDSN
-1436 NSDVGHCHLPSDDL
+1436 NSIADVGHCEIPSDYL
-1450 EGFCKDIEGLIL
+1450 EGFCKDIEGLISNF
-1462 ELNPAIERCWNLHHQ
+1462 NPAIERCWNLHPQ
-1477 ISRKLTIAF
+1477 ISRKVSIAS
-1486 AECFVFSKCLTSV
+1486 AECYVFSKCLTSV

-1509 DQNSSPTKSS
+1509 QNSSIESS
-1519 DIFTLHWRFGL
+1519 DMFTLHWRIGL
-1530 QGLCELIVMLQ
+1530 QGLCELAVMLQ

-1553 DCLLGVPDSFC
+1553 DCLLGVPYSFC

-1576 KNVSCSAPRI
+1576 KNVSCCAPKI
-1586 SWRLQIDK
+1586 SWRVQSDK
-1594 WLSSL
+1594 WLTSL
-1599 ISRGIYNSQES
+1599 IARGIYNIQES
-1610 EVSLIDLFCTLLAH
+1610 EVPLIDLFCTLLVH
-1624 AEPEQRIVAVKHLG
+1624 AEPEQRFIAVKHLG

-1650 EMNSKICTD
+1650 VMNSKICSD
-1659 FIRNKLVLSIP
+1659 FIPNKLVLSIP
-1670 NYVLS
+1670 DYVLS

-1683 EVVVLASSDLSLQI
+1683 EVVVLASSDMSVHL
-1697 RIHAMAL
+1697 RVHAMAL
-1704 LSNYIPFAEHHHL
+1704 LSNYIPFAERHHL
-1717 QSFLVAADS
+1717 QSFLVAADG

-1731 NAQPSQEGPI
+1731 NAQPSQDGPF
-1741 LQLSLALIAYA
+1741 LQLSLTLIAYA

-1764 PQKVWENVETLGS
+1764 PQNLWENIETLGS

-1785 DLAKKTCQVL
+1785 DLEKRTCQVL

-1802 DEAKEA
+1802 DDAKEA
-1808 LKEVLSQNS
+1808 LKEVLTSYS
-1817 SKQYDPDFSNTRQ
+1817 SKQYDPDFANTRE
-1830 SVVQVLGNLTAVHS
+1830 SINQVLGNLTAVHS
-1844 YFDLFSRKI
+1844 YFDLFSWKI
-1853 DQDDMELEEAELELD
+1853 EQDDMELEEAELELD
-1868 IIQKE
+1868 IIRKE
-1873 HALQGRM
+1873 HSLPGRM
-1880 EDSKDWN
+1880 EDSKELS
-1887 QIPGL
+1887 QIPAN
-1892 PSYKKD
+1892 KKD
-1898 VSRLQQIREC
+1898 VSRLQQIKEC
-1908 IRSLEKSKLKEDI
+1908 IHSLEKSKLKEDI
-1921 IARRQKKL
+1921 AARRQKKL
-1929 LMRHARQKHLEEA
+1929 LMRQARQKHLEEVA
-1942 SLREA
+1942 LREA
-1947 DLLQEL
+1947 ELLQEL
-1953 DRERTAE
+1953 DRERTVE

-1982 HNLDMEKE
+1982 YNLDMEKE

-2009 PSRRDFPSSTHT
+2009 PSRRDFSSSTQN

-2050 PEIPSTSSSMAPSPT
+2050 SEIPSTSSSIVPSPT

-2074 SGQPPT
+2074 TGQLPT

-2097 NVDGSKGSGDT
+2097 NVDGSKDSGDT

-2117 SAFDGQP
+2117 SAFEGP
-2124 GGYGSQRHSS
+2124 SSGYGSQRHSS

>member
-73 WEIVVGLRYKP
+73 WEIAVGLRYKP
-84 ETFQKVRPRCEAPR
+84 EIFQKVRPRCEAPR

-130 IGVSVAGLEPEFQPV
+130 IGVPVAGLEPEFQPV

-151 NILSHKQDPHDIHL
+151 SILSHKQDPHDIHL

-233 SSQLSPTLTVSS
+233 SSQLSPTLTVST

-260 SAYRAIVFRADAIFV
+260 SAYRAIVFRPDAIFV

-282 DSDLGSVC
+282 DSDLGAVC

-299 LINPDTEQDVS
+299 LINPDTELDVS

-316 TSPLEDKSN
+316 TSLLEDKSN
-325 SELSSSFTLVD
+325 LELSSSFTLVD
-336 YSNLLGEEFQMPYE
+336 YSKLLGEEFQMPDE
-350 QCDCS
+350 QWDCS
-355 YLNILDIGAVEE
+355 YLNILDMGAVEE
-367 GTLHVLY
+367 GILHVLY

-396 LPLVQALL
+396 VPLVQALL

-440 ATSAAYRSLVHA
+440 ATSGAYRSLVHA

-481 CMTQV
+481 WMTQV

-497 EDLLGIIHDA
+497 EDLLGIIQDA

-547 EMLEPFLDPAIAV
+547 EMLEPFLDPGIAV
-560 SKSKIAFG
+560 PKSKIAFG
-568 DLASLF
+568 DIASSF

-580 NCTIALNIIHTA
+580 NCTIALNIIRTA
-592 VRKPAVLPCLES
+592 VRKPAVLPSLES

-641 HETASISPLSSG
+641 HETASISHLSSA
-653 ISGGGDFSKSNGQD
+653 INGGGAFSKSNGQD
-667 ESIGKTDVSETAGK
+667 ESDGKTNVSEMAGK

-692 APPELQSMTLTDFSN
+692 APQELQSMTLTNFSN
-707 IPNQNSSVSNIGD
+707 IPDQNSSVSNIGD
-720 MSLEPKHV
+720 ISLESKHV
-728 AEKHASHHFPTSILD
+728 AEKHASHHFPTNILD

-761 NYNDCELRASEFRRL
+761 NYHDCELRASEFRRL
-776 ALDLHSHNDVSV
+776 ALDLHSQNDVSV
-788 ESHDAAIDAL
+788 ESHDAAIDAM
-798 LLAAECYVNPY
+798 LLAAECHVNPY

-819 LTDLLNV
+819 LMDLLSV
-826 NEFKAVQSHDKVKV
+826 NEFKVVQSHDKVMIK
-840 KRASGKNKPNL
+840 KASGKNKPNL

-866 QMLLEAAELDRKYH
+866 QILLEAAELDRKYH
-880 LQVSNGEDEA
+880 LQVSNGEDGA
-890 YSAEGFDEQVIKLSP
+890 YSAEGFDEQ
-905 LDVQYA
+905 
-911 DALTL
+911 
-916 VRQNQ
+916 
-921 ALLCKFLIKRLQ
+921 LQ

-941 ILLQSLVYILHT
+941 ILLQSLVYFLHT
-953 GTKLY
+953 GTKLC

-978 LASFHH
+978 LTSFHH
-984 QLKEGSLHLTKQRMH
+984 PLREGSLHLTKERMH

-1014 ASGAGEEQTFGTNV
+1014 ASGGGEEQTFGTNV

-1049 FSGSSY
+1049 FSGSLY

-1084 SHLTYLLSIFADD
+1084 SQLTYLLSIFADD
-1097 LAVVDGVVDK
+1097 LAVVDDVVNK

-1178 SILVPDVLCWF
+1178 STLVPDVLCWF

-1201 SIGSDNLKGYNAKNA
+1201 SIGSNNLKGYNAKNA

-1308 SEFEHSSEDK
+1308 SEIEHSSEDK
-1318 EYNTALPIFILASIF
+1318 EYNTALAIFILASIF

-1348 LKPANFAAFA
+1348 LKLANFAAFA

-1390 IPLRLPPYPHA
+1390 IPLQLPPYPHG
-1401 NGAGLSDD
+1401 NVGGLSDD

-1425 CENDVHNVESN
+1425 CVNDVHNVESN
-1436 NSDVGHCHLPSDDL
+1436 NSDVGHFHLPSDDL
-1450 EGFCKDIEGLIL
+1450 EGFSKDIEGLIS
-1462 ELNPAIERCWNLHHQ
+1462 ELNPAIECCWNLHHQ
-1477 ISRKLTIAF
+1477 ISRKLTIAS
-1486 AECFVFSKCLTSV
+1486 AECFVFSKCLTSL

-1541 ESSCW
+1541 ERSCW

-1553 DCLLGVPDSFC
+1553 DCLLGVTYSFC

-1576 KNVSCSAPRI
+1576 KNVSCSAPKI
-1586 SWRLQIDK
+1586 SWRLRSDK

-1599 ISRGIYNSQES
+1599 IARGIYNSQES
-1610 EVSLIDLFCTLLAH
+1610 EVPLIDLFCTLLAH
-1624 AEPEQRIVAVKHLG
+1624 AEPEQRIIAVKHLG

-1650 EMNSKICTD
+1650 VMNFKICTD
-1659 FIRNKLVLSIP
+1659 FIQNKLVLSIP
-1670 NYVLS
+1670 DYVLS

-1683 EVVVLASSDLSLQI
+1683 EVVVLASSDLSLQL

-1704 LSNYIPFAEHHHL
+1704 LSNYIPFAERHHL

-1731 NAQPSQEGPI
+1731 NAQPSQDGPI

-1764 PQKVWENVETLGS
+1764 PQNLWENVETLGS

-1785 DLAKKTCQVL
+1785 DLEKRTCQVL

-1817 SKQYDPDFSNTRQ
+1817 SKQYDPDFANTRE

-1844 YFDLFSRKI
+1844 YFDLFTRKI

-1873 HALQGRM
+1873 HALPGRM
-1880 EDSKDWN
+1880 DDSKDWN

-1892 PSYKKD
+1892 PSYRKD

-1942 SLREA
+1942 ALREA

-2009 PSRRDFPSSTHT
+2009 PSRRDFPSS

-2036 GNEGSTRAGSGSLQ
+2036 GNEGSIRAGSGSLQ
-2050 PEIPSTSSSMAPSPT
+2050 PEIPSTSSSMAPLPT
-2065 IVLSGSRTF
+2065 IVLSGSRTL
-2074 SGQPPT
+2074 SGQLPT

-2097 NVDGSKGSGDT
+2097 NVDGSKDSGDT
-2108 SSIGDPELV
+2108 GSIGDPELV

-2155 WERKHS
+2155 WERKH